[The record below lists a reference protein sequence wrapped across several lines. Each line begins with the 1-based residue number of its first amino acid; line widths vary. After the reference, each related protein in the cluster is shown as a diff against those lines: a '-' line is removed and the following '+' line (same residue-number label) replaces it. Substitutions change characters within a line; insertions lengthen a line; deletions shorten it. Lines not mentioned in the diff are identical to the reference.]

1 MALLEDIKIRIG
13 IKHNKK
19 DTDIL
24 DTIEFAKAEM
34 ERVGVL
40 KTNII
45 ETDPLIKGAI
55 KTYCQ
60 YIYDAS
66 NNEKR
71 KETYWASWE
80 YQLDC
85 LRKSTSYG
93 VDASV

>member
-1 MALLEDIKIRIG
+1 MALLDDVKVRIG
-13 IKHNKK
+13 IKHSKK

-24 DTIEFAKAEM
+24 DTIEYAKAEM
-34 ERVGVL
+34 IRAGVL
-40 KTNII
+40 ETNID
-45 ETDPLIKGAI
+45 ETDPLIRGAI

-71 KETYWASWE
+71 KETYWKSWE

-85 LRKSTSYG
+85 LRKSTGYG
-93 VDASV
+93 VDANV